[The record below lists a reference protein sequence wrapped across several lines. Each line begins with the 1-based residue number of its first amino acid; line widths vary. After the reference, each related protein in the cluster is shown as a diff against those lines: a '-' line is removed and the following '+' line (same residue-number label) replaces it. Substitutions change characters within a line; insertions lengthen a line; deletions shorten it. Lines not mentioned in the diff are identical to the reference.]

1 MQSPLRRIAISCGS
15 GYVPGLNSVVTGAV
29 LAAHRLGLEVVGILD
44 GFDGLLIPEKYPG
57 GGIVELT
64 PSVVKNLNG
73 TGSVVGTGARTDPF
87 RARQI
92 TEENAIEEVDRSD
105 ELLGLLKKESVDA
118 VIGIV
123 GASAITGLHAATV
136 MLKLHRKGLRTV
148 CIPKSAENDVAGTPF
163 AFGYNSILSHTV
175 ELLRRIRTAAQ
186 DVQRIA
192 VVEVP
197 GQNAGWLALQSG
209 MAVCADA
216 AFIPEIPYDL
226 GAVAVRLRQRIQDGQ
241 RSALVV
247 AAEGALTVA
256 PKEPVPAMPQA
267 ESALRK
273 SLGPL
278 SDPALPS
285 GSRAIFQSGRVAE
298 HVALTLQRLIDL
310 ETFPIVLGPLARGGE
325 PTAVDL
331 QLGSA
336 YGAAAVRAL
345 LEDQNGVML
354 SVQPPEVKFTP
365 LAEAV
370 SSVRTLPADSLFV
383 RIARSLGISLG
394 DAND

>member
-1 MQSPLRRIAISCGS
+1 MQPPLQRIAICCGS
-15 GYVPGLNSVVTGAV
+15 GYIPGLNFVVTGAV
-29 LAAHRLGLEVVGILD
+29 LAAHRLGLEVVGIHD

-57 GGIVELT
+57 GGFLELT
-64 PSVVKNLNG
+64 PSVVENLNG
-73 TGSVVGTGARTDPF
+73 SGSIVGTGARTDPF
-87 RARQI
+87 RARHI
-92 TEENAIEEVDRSD
+92 TPENAVEEVDRSD

-175 ELLRRIRTAAQ
+175 ELLRRIRVAAQ

-192 VVEVP
+192 VVEVL
-197 GQNAGWLALQSG
+197 GQNSGWLAVQSG

-216 AFIPEIPYDL
+216 VLIPEIPYDL
-226 GAVAVRLRQRIQDGQ
+226 GAVAKLLRQRVKEGQ
-241 RSALVV
+241 RSALVI
-247 AAEGALTVA
+247 AAEGALPVA
-256 PKEPVPAMPQA
+256 SKELAAVPQT
-267 ESALRK
+267 ETALRK

-278 SDPALPS
+278 SDPALGS

-298 HVALTLQRLIDL
+298 QVALTLQRLTDI
-310 ETFPIVLGPLARGGE
+310 EAIPMVLGQLVRGGE

-331 QLGSA
+331 QLGLA

-345 LEDQNGVML
+345 MEDQNGVMV
-354 SVQPPEVKFTP
+354 SVQPPDVKFNP
-365 LAEAV
+365 LAEAIN
-370 SSVRTLPADSLFV
+370 SVRTLPADSLFV
-383 RIARSLGISLG
+383 QIARSLGISLG
-394 DAND
+394 GANG